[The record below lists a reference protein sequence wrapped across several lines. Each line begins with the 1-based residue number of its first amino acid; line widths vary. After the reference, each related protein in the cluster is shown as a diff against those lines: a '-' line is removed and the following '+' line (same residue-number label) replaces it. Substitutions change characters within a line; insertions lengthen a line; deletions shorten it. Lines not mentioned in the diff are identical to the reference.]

1 MVVSAKHDLSLCG
14 KNEEASSSL
23 FSECISTVG
32 DHFRIV
38 YTIIV
43 ERRRSDIMKTSHIAY
58 SWKPALCAV
67 KTLQPHCSVLHTCGA
82 RQLFY

>member
-32 DHFRIV
+32 DHFRV
-38 YTIIV
+38 VCTIIM
-43 ERRRSDIMKTSHIAY
+43 EWRRSDIMEKKVISFIRGT
-58 SWKPALCAV
+58 
-67 KTLQPHCSVLHTCGA
+67 
-82 RQLFY
+82 RLFAQ